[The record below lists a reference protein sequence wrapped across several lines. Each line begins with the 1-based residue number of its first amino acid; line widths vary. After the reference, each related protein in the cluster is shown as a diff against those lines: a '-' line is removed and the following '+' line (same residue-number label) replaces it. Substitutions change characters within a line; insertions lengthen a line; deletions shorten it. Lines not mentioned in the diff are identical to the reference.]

1 MIGHCLAVSGGRARQ
16 DEHVREPSPD
26 ALTVRAARREDVPR
40 IVELLADDTLGAT
53 REALGDPLPD
63 GYWAAFDEIDRDPR
77 NRLLVGEVDGRVV
90 ATLQLTFLPGLSRRG
105 AWRAQVEA
113 VRVAREARG
122 AGLGRR
128 LMAVAIDE
136 ARARGC
142 RVVQLTTDRSRVDA
156 HRFYETLGFRAS
168 HLGMK
173 LPLE

>member
-1 MIGHCLAVSGGRARQ
+1 MRV
-16 DEHVREPSPD
+16 PSPD
-26 ALTVRAARREDVPR
+26 ALTVRAAR
-40 IVELLADDTLGAT
+40 
-53 REALGDPLPD
+53 
-63 GYWAAFDEIDRDPR
+63 
-77 NRLLVGEVDGRVV
+77 
-90 ATLQLTFLPGLSRRG
+90 
-105 AWRAQVEA
+105 
-113 VRVAREARG
+113 REARG

-128 LMAVAIDE
+128 LMAVALDE